1 MSLTQRQIED
11 ALRTVKDPELHRDLV
26 SLGMIKELNVKGD
39 EIALTI
45 ELTTPACPLKDQIRS
60 DVQRALQEKA
70 REVGSTMASLEI
82 QFTADVRTANEKVRG
97 RESPLPGVK
106 HVIAVGAG
114 KGGVGKST
122 VAVNLAIGHCSEHE
136 LFRRG

>member
-60 DVQRALQEKA
+60 DVWARSREGTRGRLHDALTAQVQGPPDVSANLATAGLEKA
-70 REVGSTMASLEI
+70 IRRTFILELNWYHMRAARLQGAAGPSGSS
-82 QFTADVRTANEKVRG
+82 
-97 RESPLPGVK
+97 
-106 HVIAVGAG
+106 
-114 KGGVGKST
+114 
-122 VAVNLAIGHCSEHE
+122 
-136 LFRRG
+136 